1 MNFKIDHIGYL
12 TGDIGKTTE
21 QFELLGF
28 SVVGG
33 VIYDNTRKPAFVFYT
48 RKEKLI

>member
-1 MNFKIDHIGYL
+1 MLHKDKDNMNFKIDHIGYL

-33 VIYDNTRKPAFVFYT
+33 GN
-48 RKEKLI
+48 L